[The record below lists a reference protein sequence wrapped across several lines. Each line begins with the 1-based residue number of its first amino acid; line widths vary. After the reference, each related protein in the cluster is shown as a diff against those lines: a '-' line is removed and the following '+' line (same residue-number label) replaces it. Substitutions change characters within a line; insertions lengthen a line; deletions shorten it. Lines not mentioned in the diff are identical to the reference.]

1 MLCMYKKKTYLICKL
16 SIDSI
21 DFGKSRQETEMMER
35 YVRIK
40 TEYESK
46 MKVELN
52 KARVF
57 FKNKYVQFIGDL
69 ERKANEVC
77 FFFYLPAV

>member
-1 MLCMYKKKTYLICKL
+1 
-16 SIDSI
+16 
-21 DFGKSRQETEMMER
+21 MMER

-57 FKNKYVQFIGDL
+57 FKNNYVQFIGDL
-69 ERKANEVC
+69 ERKANEV
-77 FFFYLPAV
+77 